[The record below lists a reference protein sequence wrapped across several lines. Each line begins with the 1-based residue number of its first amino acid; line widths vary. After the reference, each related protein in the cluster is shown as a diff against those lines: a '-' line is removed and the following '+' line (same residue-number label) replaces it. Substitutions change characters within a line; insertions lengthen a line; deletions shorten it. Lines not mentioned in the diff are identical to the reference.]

1 MHYVAEGCQTHP
13 SMNLVLLG
21 SIQSICKVL
30 EIEINFGVPPS
41 LSTYLVESIHLQ
53 SKSVDSGHAAH

>member
-13 SMNLVLLG
+13 SINLVLLG
-21 SIQSICKVL
+21 SIQSIWKVL
-30 EIEINFGVPPS
+30 EREVNFGVPPS
-41 LSTYLVESIHLQ
+41 LGTYLVEGIYLQ